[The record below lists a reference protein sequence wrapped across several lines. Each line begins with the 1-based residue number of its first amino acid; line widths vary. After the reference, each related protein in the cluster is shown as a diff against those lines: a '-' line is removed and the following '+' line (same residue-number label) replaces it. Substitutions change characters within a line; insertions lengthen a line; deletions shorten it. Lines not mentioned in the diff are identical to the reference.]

1 MISSS
6 VLCWRI
12 RSWKIAHF
20 IEWRWTCVGLAHLT
34 YSLILVLNVLHAWGM
49 KKPLLRCGLVSLV
62 PLPFLP
68 GVVSA
73 TAEALL
79 ALELP
84 RQKELSVHR
93 PIILF
98 TYLLN
103 PAVDSGRWCP
113 SHQEHRHLRSVV
125 SCALLRVAQ
134 FRVLLELWPPASQ
147 ALVSFAQE
155 PRLKLRCRGGPW
167 CLGSGPG
174 R

>member
-1 MISSS
+1 
-6 VLCWRI
+6 
-12 RSWKIAHF
+12 
-20 IEWRWTCVGLAHLT
+20 
-34 YSLILVLNVLHAWGM
+34 M

-103 PAVDSGRWCP
+103 PAVDSGR
-113 SHQEHRHLRSVV
+113 
-125 SCALLRVAQ
+125 
-134 FRVLLELWPPASQ
+134 
-147 ALVSFAQE
+147 
-155 PRLKLRCRGGPW
+155 
-167 CLGSGPG
+167 
-174 R
+174 

>member
-1 MISSS
+1 MEMD
-6 VLCWRI
+6 R
-12 RSWKIAHF
+12 
-20 IEWRWTCVGLAHLT
+20 VGLAHFM

-84 RQKELSVHR
+84 WQKELSVHR

-103 PAVDSGRWCP
+103 PAVDSGR
-113 SHQEHRHLRSVV
+113 
-125 SCALLRVAQ
+125 
-134 FRVLLELWPPASQ
+134 
-147 ALVSFAQE
+147 
-155 PRLKLRCRGGPW
+155 
-167 CLGSGPG
+167 
-174 R
+174 